1 MTTQAVLLMSV
12 LLAGW
17 LGGAPPAARDNDYAQ
32 QRQRLVETVEEH
44 VRETSDYLGRVRL
57 DSRVMKAIGTVP
69 RHEFVPANLRD
80 RAYENRPLPIGHSQT
95 ISQPYIVAIMTDLI
109 DLGPQDRVLEIG
121 TGSGYQSAVLAHL
134 ASKVYSMETVDALV
148 EPARRRLAELGYTN
162 IEVKHGNGYYGWPE
176 HAPYDGILV
185 TAAAPRIPPALI
197 EQLKPG
203 ARLVIPVGQPWAAQM
218 LKVIR
223 KQQDGAVTEDDI
235 LPVAFV
241 PLTGAQ
247 AE

>member
-1 MTTQAVLLMSV
+1 MPIHEQNVQRML
-12 LLAGW
+12 
-17 LGGAPPAARDNDYAQ
+17 NDI
-32 QRQRLVETVEEH
+32 EME
-44 VRETSDYLGRVRL
+44 VRL
-57 DSRVMKAIGTVP
+57 TCHEIGRDAFKEDVMRAMREVP
-69 RHEFVPANLRD
+69 RYRFVPEEEYH
-80 RAYENRPLPIGHSQT
+80 RAYQNGPLSIGHGQT
-95 ISQPYIVAIMTDLI
+95 ISQPYIVALMSDLLEI
-109 DLGPQDRVLEIG
+109 GADAKVLEIG

-197 EQLKPG
+197 QQLKPG